1 MMNVIITMA
10 GNGRRFRD
18 AGYDCP
24 KYEIVAH
31 EKTLFEWS
39 MRSLHHFWK
48 MGAHAVF
55 VTQREH
61 DAEPFIQRLAPQCG
75 IAQAK
80 VIQVT
85 GVTDG
90 QATSALLAGTAIED
104 KSAPVVIF
112 NIDTYVDPAYLHP
125 EEMVGQ
131 GWIPCFPGK
140 GDGWSFAKTGE
151 GNRVIELR
159 EKVRIS
165 EWATIGL
172 YHFASFELYEQLY
185 AEHFA
190 HAAGMEKGERYIAP
204 MYNTLIKRGEAF
216 PVHIAQLPYESV
228 IPMGT
233 PAELTQ
239 FLTMNPPDEISAC

>member
-10 GNGRRFRD
+10 GNGRRFRE

-24 KYEIVAH
+24 KYEIQAH
-31 EKTLFEWS
+31 GKTLFEWS
-39 MRSLHHFWK
+39 MRSLDHFWQA
-48 MGAHAVF
+48 GAHAVF

-61 DAEPFIQRLAPQCG
+61 EAESFIQALAPQCG
-75 IAQAK
+75 ISQAK
-80 VIQVT
+80 VIEVS

-90 QATSALLAGTAIED
+90 QATSALLAGPAIQD
-104 KSAPVVIF
+104 KTAPVVIF

-125 EEMVGQ
+125 EDIVGQ

-140 GDGWSFAKTGE
+140 GDGWSFAKVDKD
-151 GNRVIELR
+151 NRVIELR

-172 YHFASFELYEQLY
+172 YHFGSFALYEQLY

-190 HAAGMEKGERYIAP
+190 HAEGMEKGERYIAP
-204 MYNTLIKRGEAF
+204 MYNSLIKRGDAF
-216 PVHIAQLPYESV
+216 PVHIAQLPHESV

-239 FLTMNPPDEISAC
+239 FLAMQPPGGEAAC